1 MREILTEAPDPIAR
15 CWFREER
22 VPDTVRVLCAW
33 CNATIRAGDAAREA
47 SHGICVHCA
56 TDLDDSREKDR
67 PPARD
72 DRQAEPKNR

>member
-1 MREILTEAPDPIAR
+1 MREILAEAPEHFAR

-33 CNATIRAGDAAREA
+33 CNATIRAGDASREA

-56 TDLDDSREKDR
+56 TVLNDSCDQGR

-72 DRQAEPKNR
+72 DPQAGPTPS